1 MIQRC
6 CAIVLCSAWL
16 CATAHAQ
23 DETKT
28 PSQDP
33 TEESVEVLEARE
45 LFLRGRKLINEGQSA
60 EACIAFERSQKL
72 VPTIGTLLNLG
83 MCHSDAGRL
92 ATAHDYYRQAEV
104 LATLQRDSRRREH
117 AHNEAAALAP
127 RRASLTLRIPVA
139 ADAQLDVRVDDA
151 PLPREVWSNPMYID
165 AGEHRISVE
174 TGDHQVWRGSVLIV
188 DGNKHVI
195 VIPEFRP
202 PAAAGGARAE
212 AVSPAQAAEVAAPT
226 SSLVKAHPEL
236 QHDTEGLGT
245 TRSVALGIGGAGLA
259 ALGAGLVF
267 TLRARST
274 YDDSSSECRSND
286 VCSPKGLA
294 LRDDAFADANRAT
307 VFGIAG
313 GAAVVSAVVLWFV
326 GKPSEPRLSLKATPN
341 AVTATFVRPL

>member
-1 MIQRC
+1 MIKLP

-16 CATAHAQ
+16 CVTAHAQ

-45 LFLRGRKLINEGQSA
+45 LFLQGRKLINEGHSA

-104 LATLQRDSRRREH
+104 LATLQRDSRRRDH

-139 ADAQLDVRVDDA
+139 ADTELEVRVDGA
-151 PLPREVWSNPMYID
+151 SLPRDVWSNPMYID
-165 AGEHRISVE
+165 AGEHRIWVE
-174 TGDHQVWRGSVLIV
+174 TADHQVWQGSVLIV

-202 PAAAGGARAE
+202 PAAAGGGRAE
-212 AVSPAQAAEVAAPT
+212 AVSPAHVAEVAAPA
-226 SSLVKAHPEL
+226 SSLVKVHPEL
-236 QHDTEGLGT
+236 QRDSEELGT
-245 TRSVALGIGGAGLA
+245 TRYVALGVGGAGLA
-259 ALGAGLVF
+259 ALGASLVF

-274 YDDSSSECRSND
+274 YDDSSSECRSNN

-294 LRDDAFADANRAT
+294 LRDDAFADATRAT

-313 GAAVVSAVVLWFV
+313 GAAVVGALVMWFV
-326 GKPSEPRLSLKATPN
+326 GKPSEPALSLNASLN
-341 AVTATFVRPL
+341 AVTATITRPL